1 MTTNLQKLISETNF
15 FTEQNFRK
23 AVKIANELEFTD
35 FGIDENVKENNW
47 FGLFLDENNA
57 YWTIQ
62 MTRRSTYTLYVEDEK
77 ICSVGKDLE
86 EKLDAFREDQLG
98 AEERSVLSHREY
110 LAEQNELWRNYGPGK
125 N

>member
-1 MTTNLQKLISETNF
+1 MVTNLQKLISKTNF
-15 FTEQNFRK
+15 FSEKNFRK
-23 AVKIANELEFTD
+23 AVQIANELEFMD
-35 FGIDENVKENNW
+35 FGIDEENKENNW

-62 MTRRSTYTLYVEDEK
+62 MNRRGTYGLYVEDEK
-77 ICSVGKDLE
+77 ICAVGKELE
-86 EKLDAFREDQLG
+86 AKIDSFREDELG

-110 LAEQNELWRNYGPGK
+110 LAEQNELWRNFGPGK